1 MNISLVVFQ
10 GPSASGKTT
19 LQAVLG
25 LPRIV
30 TWTSRAPREGEVNGV
45 DYHFTDR
52 KVLERMMLEGQ
63 MLETSEYRG
72 HLYGTSLASIEETA
86 SGGLHSIVLDA
97 SGARIARE
105 RLGDRVL
112 LIGVSA
118 SRAECEARLI
128 ARGSDIEQIKTRL
141 AGYEEEIDA
150 LENCDLIVRSGEGAL
165 ERAGQ
170 IIRALRPLLGA
181 AAAE

>member
-1 MNISLVVFQ
+1 MNISLVIFQ

-30 TWTSRAPREGEVNGV
+30 TWTSRAPRDGEIDGV
-45 DYHFTDR
+45 DYHFTR
-52 KVLERMMLEGQ
+52 RETLERMMREGQ

-86 SGGLHSIVLDA
+86 RGGGLRSIVLDP
-97 SGARIARE
+97 SGADVAAELLGE
-105 RLGDRVL
+105 RALRL
-112 LIGVSA
+112 GVSA
-118 SRAECEARLI
+118 SRAECEARLL
-128 ARGSDIEQIKTRL
+128 ARGSDAATISARL
-141 AGYEEEIDA
+141 AGYDEEIAA
-150 LENCDLIVRSGEGAL
+150 LDRCDLIVRSGEGGL

-170 IIRALRPLLGA
+170 IVRALRPLLGVLD
-181 AAAE
+181 